1 MNKTTKKLIQLC
13 NRLDREAE
21 HFDILIDILNSD
33 KCKEDI
39 IKDVKK
45 ELVLGQLNRNVVVTQ
60 EIANITKEDIL
71 LDVQGSKALAYL
83 ENVLKETSQVND

>member
-1 MNKTTKKLIQLC
+1 M
-13 NRLDREAE
+13 DREAE

-33 KCKEDI
+33 KSKEDI

>member
-33 KCKEDI
+33 KSKEVI

-45 ELVLGQLNRNVVVTQ
+45 ELVIGQLNRNVNVTQ

-71 LDVQGSKALAYL
+71 FDVQGSKALAYL

>member
-1 MNKTTKKLIQLC
+1 MNKTTKQLIQLC

-33 KCKEDI
+33 KSKEDI

-45 ELVLGQLNRNVVVTQ
+45 ELVLGQLNRNEVVTQ

>member
-33 KCKEDI
+33 NSIEDI

-71 LDVQGSKALAYL
+71 LDVLGSKALAYL

>member
-33 KCKEDI
+33 KSKEDI

-71 LDVQGSKALAYL
+71 LDVKGSKALAYL

>member
-33 KCKEDI
+33 KSKEDI

-71 LDVQGSKALAYL
+71 LDVLGSKALAYL

>member
-21 HFDILIDILNSD
+21 YFDILIDILNSD
-33 KCKEDI
+33 KSKEDI

-83 ENVLKETSQVND
+83 EKVLKETSQVND

>member
-33 KCKEDI
+33 NSKEDI

-45 ELVLGQLNRNVVVTQ
+45 ELVLGQLYRNVVVTQ

-71 LDVQGSKALAYL
+71 LDVLGSKALAYL

>member
-1 MNKTTKKLIQLC
+1 MNKTTRKLIQLC

-21 HFDILIDILNSD
+21 NFDILIDILNSD
-33 KCKEDI
+33 KSKEVI
-39 IKDVKK
+39 IEDVKK
-45 ELVLGQLNRNVVVTQ
+45 ELVIGQLNRNVIVTQ
-60 EIANITKEDIL
+60 EIANITKEDTL

>member
-33 KCKEDI
+33 KSKEDI

-83 ENVLKETSQVND
+83 ENVLKETSQDND

>member
-33 KCKEDI
+33 KSKEDI

>member
-33 KCKEDI
+33 NSIEDI

>member
-1 MNKTTKKLIQLC
+1 MN
-13 NRLDREAE
+13 
-21 HFDILIDILNSD
+21 
-33 KCKEDI
+33 KEDI

-60 EIANITKEDIL
+60 EIANITKKDIL
-71 LDVQGSKALAYL
+71 LDFQGSKALAYL

>member
-33 KCKEDI
+33 KSKEDI

-45 ELVLGQLNRNVVVTQ
+45 ELVIGQLNRNVVVTQ

>member
-33 KCKEDI
+33 KSKDDI

>member
-1 MNKTTKKLIQLC
+1 M
-13 NRLDREAE
+13 DREAE

-33 KCKEDI
+33 KSKEDI

-60 EIANITKEDIL
+60 EIANITKKDIL

>member
-33 KCKEDI
+33 KSKEDI

-71 LDVQGSKALAYL
+71 LDVKGSKALAYL
-83 ENVLKETSQVND
+83 ESVLKETSQVND

>member
-33 KCKEDI
+33 KSKEDI

-60 EIANITKEDIL
+60 EIANITKKDIL

-83 ENVLKETSQVND
+83 GNVLKETSQVND

>member
-33 KCKEDI
+33 NSKEDI

-71 LDVQGSKALAYL
+71 LDVLGSKALAYL

>member
-33 KCKEDI
+33 KSKEVI
-39 IKDVKK
+39 IKDLKK
-45 ELVLGQLNRNVVVTQ
+45 ELVNGQLNRNVIVTQ

-83 ENVLKETSQVND
+83 ENILKETSQVND

>member
-21 HFDILIDILNSD
+21 HFDILIDILNSN
-33 KCKEDI
+33 KSKEDI

>member
-33 KCKEDI
+33 KSKEDI

-60 EIANITKEDIL
+60 EIANITKKDIL

>member
-1 MNKTTKKLIQLC
+1 MNKTTKQLIQLC

-33 KCKEDI
+33 KSKEDI

>member
-1 MNKTTKKLIQLC
+1 MNKTTKQLIHLC

-33 KCKEDI
+33 KSKEDI

>member
-21 HFDILIDILNSD
+21 HFYILIDILNSD
-33 KCKEDI
+33 KSKEDI

>member
-1 MNKTTKKLIQLC
+1 MNKTTKQLIQLC

-21 HFDILIDILNSD
+21 HFDIGIDILNSD
-33 KCKEDI
+33 KSKEDI